1 MRVLGARIISA
12 LAFGAVYSCLGSY
25 IPTSPLLQ
33 PTTLTSV
40 RGGAAGSEE
49 ESYGGDNI
57 TTNSILS
64 APSAKD
70 TTATAATAIATLSAT
85 ASTTAKVVTTT
96 TNDELQFT
104 DELDEVVPLL
114 SSLSPKATLNV
125 ATVEDQHQELAL
137 VEEQQQRRRQRFLD
151 RVRVVSRSL
160 ILGERDAAL
169 DRTPAT
175 NSSTSD
181 TDNDDTTTITP
192 QSDLMR
198 PDRHMTIVTTA
209 ALPWMT
215 GTAVNPL
222 LRAAHLVRLTRR
234 INASSNKKNKQW
246 VTLVIPWLELEQ
258 DRDNLYP
265 HNHFDTPADQEA
277 YLRAWLTK
285 EADMADVAHDLR
297 IVFYPG
303 RYHADLKS
311 IFAMG
316 DITEYLVNDDLDDDE
331 KHNNDICILEEP
343 EHLNWFR
350 APGEGWST
358 KFKYVVGIV
367 HTNYKDYASSQ
378 YHGLWTAPAL
388 AMISSAMVR
397 AYCHKVI
404 KLSDVLQTFAPEKE
418 STSNVHGVRSEF
430 IKEGMRR
437 AADDAMN
444 KTRGAYFIGKI
455 IWQKG
460 FDTMLEMQDYYKQC
474 TGDYFPIDIYGSGS
488 DQKEIMR
495 AHYGRRQRNKTN
507 TYAEATT
514 AVESTTTAVKS
525 TKKKHKKRK
534 KKQVVETNDDD
545 TIQHAVDAAGDKESG
560 LSTLETLN
568 GKAAGQLKKL
578 KQTFREY
585 TTSGESSSLE
595 FNLPKTLHELRR
607 QPIPATFPG
616 RIDHAE
622 LKEDY
627 SIFINPSVSEVL
639 CTTTAEAL
647 AMGKFVIIPVHP
659 SNTFFLQF
667 PNCLAYRNKLE
678 FVANLRWAQS
688 HDPDPL
694 TPELHHQFTWE
705 AATERLVEAS
715 AISVAEALERERL
728 GRTKLDQRIAW
739 FHNEIGK
746 GERGDTIRKV
756 MGAGPV
762 SHQVKY
768 QEEQRKGEEAD
779 DEEEDDE
786 GFSKKFFGSSI
797 SQALR
802 TTLANGLPT
811 LIVPGLS

>member
-1 MRVLGARIISA
+1 
-12 LAFGAVYSCLGSY
+12 
-25 IPTSPLLQ
+25 
-33 PTTLTSV
+33 
-40 RGGAAGSEE
+40 
-49 ESYGGDNI
+49 
-57 TTNSILS
+57 
-64 APSAKD
+64 
-70 TTATAATAIATLSAT
+70 
-85 ASTTAKVVTTT
+85 
-96 TNDELQFT
+96 
-104 DELDEVVPLL
+104 
-114 SSLSPKATLNV
+114 
-125 ATVEDQHQELAL
+125 
-137 VEEQQQRRRQRFLD
+137 
-151 RVRVVSRSL
+151 
-160 ILGERDAAL
+160 
-169 DRTPAT
+169 
-175 NSSTSD
+175 
-181 TDNDDTTTITP
+181 
-192 QSDLMR
+192 
-198 PDRHMTIVTTA
+198 
-209 ALPWMT
+209 
-215 GTAVNPL
+215 
-222 LRAAHLVRLTRR
+222 
-234 INASSNKKNKQW
+234 
-246 VTLVIPWLELEQ
+246 
-258 DRDNLYP
+258 
-265 HNHFDTPADQEA
+265 
-277 YLRAWLTK
+277 LTK

-303 RYHADLKS
+303 RYHEDLKS

-316 DITEYLVNDDLDDDE
+316 DITEYMVTDDLVDDE
-331 KHNNDICILEEP
+331 DDKLNNDICILEEP

-388 AMISSAMVR
+388 AMVSSAMVR

-437 AADDAMN
+437 AADVSDNTN
-444 KTRGAYFIGKI
+444 KKRGAYFIGKI

-474 TGDYFPIDIYGSGS
+474 MGDYFPIDIYGSGS

-495 AHYGRRQRNKTN
+495 AHYGRRQRNKTKADAD
-507 TYAEATT
+507 AEATT
-514 AVESTTTAVKS
+514 EESTTTATKS
-525 TKKKHKKRK
+525 TKKKYKKRK
-534 KKQVVETNDDD
+534 KKQANLSTDADS
-545 TIQHAVDAAGDKESG
+545 IQQVMEAAGDKEGG

-578 KQTFREY
+578 KQTIREY
-585 TTSGESSSLE
+585 TKSAELSSLE
-595 FNLPKTLHELRR
+595 FDLPKTLHELRR

-694 TPELHHQFTWE
+694 TPELRHQFTWE
-705 AATERLVEAS
+705 AATERLVDAS
-715 AISVAEALERERL
+715 AISVAEAIERERL

-768 QEEQRKGEEAD
+768 QEEQRKGD
-779 DEEEDDE
+779 GDESDYEEDDE

-802 TTLANGLPT
+802 TTLTNGLST
-811 LIVPGLS
+811 LIVPGFS